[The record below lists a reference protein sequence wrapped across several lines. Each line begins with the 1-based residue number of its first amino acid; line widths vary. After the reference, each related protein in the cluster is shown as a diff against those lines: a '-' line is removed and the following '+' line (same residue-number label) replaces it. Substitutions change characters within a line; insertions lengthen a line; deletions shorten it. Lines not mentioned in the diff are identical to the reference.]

1 MQHVRTYPCP
11 KYLRL
16 YSTKPMMVKRGV
28 SLIDAFKMLV
38 LPKLASSSSHPLLL
52 TLFCFKPTLPGGVP
66 SSEDCGEAREGG
78 MQGILLLPCLVL
90 LPHPPCQCHAGDRHQ
105 QVKISVL
112 ISTSPPPPWPLPAIK
127 LPNVMQWSM
136 ISKFPQITTFRVI
149 FIKTDHSL
157 QCDAGG
163 SGQSSH
169 LDTSTGKRGF
179 PDNSIADF
187 LSVCKHAACAVI
199 IYKLMVSDYWWPCKS
214 DILRQIDD
222 GEYCGT
228 QGGRR
233 RGFKNMDP
241 HIGRPMDPHNP
252 HNLWIQWFGR
262 PMALYIRRHS
272 LSTAGQEGMP
282 CSSGNISY

>member
-1 MQHVRTYPCP
+1 MGRRGKGECKASYSCP
-11 KYLRL
+11 
-16 YSTKPMMVKRGV
+16 
-28 SLIDAFKMLV
+28 
-38 LPKLASSSSHPLLL
+38 ASSSSL
-52 TLFCFKPTLPGGVP
+52 THL
-66 SSEDCGEAREGG
+66 A
-78 MQGILLLPCLVL
+78 
-90 LPHPPCQCHAGDRHQ
+90 
-105 QVKISVL
+105 
-112 ISTSPPPPWPLPAIK
+112 
-127 LPNVMQWSM
+127 NVMQV
-136 ISKFPQITTFRVI
+136 IVTSKSKYFKTFRVI

-233 RGFKNMDP
+233 RGFKN
-241 HIGRPMDPHNP
+241 IGRPMDPHNP

-262 PMALYIRRHS
+262 PTDLYIRRHS
-272 LSTAGQEGMP
+272 LSTAVEVPGQEGMP

>member
-1 MQHVRTYPCP
+1 
-11 KYLRL
+11 
-16 YSTKPMMVKRGV
+16 
-28 SLIDAFKMLV
+28 
-38 LPKLASSSSHPLLL
+38 
-52 TLFCFKPTLPGGVP
+52 
-66 SSEDCGEAREGG
+66 
-78 MQGILLLPCLVL
+78 
-90 LPHPPCQCHAGDRHQ
+90 
-105 QVKISVL
+105 
-112 ISTSPPPPWPLPAIK
+112 
-127 LPNVMQWSM
+127 M

-187 LSVCKHAACAVI
+187 LSVWKHAACAVI